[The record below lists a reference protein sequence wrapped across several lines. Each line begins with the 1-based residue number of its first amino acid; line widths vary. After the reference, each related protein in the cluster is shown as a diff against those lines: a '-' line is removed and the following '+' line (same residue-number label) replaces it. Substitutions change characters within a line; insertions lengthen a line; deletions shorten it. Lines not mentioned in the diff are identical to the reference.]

1 MFLRLN
7 NLNVFRWGT
16 ISGLLCLYAG
26 QPVSADTFYYCP
38 VKLEMSW
45 TYVNGSGG
53 VSPITAAT
61 SDTTECPE
69 TSIEAK
75 PFKVE
80 HSVNSVLSPSG
91 APTSSYPAMRGS
103 GLLPLVE
110 GEQLYLP
117 ATLGFDWVYTS
128 NNKAVIQGASIT
140 SADSKMLPVLKDLRS
155 EYGKAWAGYP
165 FRATYHAGVPKALAY
180 TTVDEGPEIIRTME
194 LDYTSYY
201 NNSSLHE
208 GFQGRV
214 TVTYQRVRAIPLLRL
229 DRDNLSCQGN
239 LSCQVSGTAYVRQ
252 RNPSGS
258 GDITGRL
265 YVATDNDV
273 TVQAERG
280 SVTEGGVIGTEG
292 LIVRLGVQENPIRLT
307 YTINGKEFGEFVKTV
322 NFTLS
327 ID

>member
-1 MFLRLN
+1 
-7 NLNVFRWGT
+7 
-16 ISGLLCLYAG
+16 
-26 QPVSADTFYYCP
+26 
-38 VKLEMSW
+38 
-45 TYVNGSGG
+45 
-53 VSPITAAT
+53 
-61 SDTTECPE
+61 
-69 TSIEAK
+69 
-75 PFKVE
+75 
-80 HSVNSVLSPSG
+80 
-91 APTSSYPAMRGS
+91 
-103 GLLPLVE
+103 
-110 GEQLYLP
+110 
-117 ATLGFDWVYTS
+117 
-128 NNKAVIQGASIT
+128 
-140 SADSKMLPVLKDLRS
+140 
-155 EYGKAWAGYP
+155 
-165 FRATYHAGVPKALAY
+165 
-180 TTVDEGPEIIRTME
+180 ME

-208 GFQGRV
+208 VFQGRV

-239 LSCQVSGTAYVRQ
+239 LSCQVSGTAYLRQ

-327 ID
+327 VD

>member
-1 MFLRLN
+1 MSIGKWVAMLL
-7 NLNVFRWGT
+7 LSLSPALCVVHPAAANV
-16 ISGLLCLYAG
+16 
-26 QPVSADTFYYCP
+26 FYYCP
-38 VKLEMSW
+38 VKLEMQW
-45 TYVNGSGG
+45 KYVNGSGG
-53 VSPITAAT
+53 VSPITAAA

-80 HSVNSVLSPSG
+80 HSVNGTMSG
-91 APTSSYPAMRGS
+91 NGRSPTSSYPAMRGS

-110 GEQLYLP
+110 SGQAYLP
-117 ATLGFDWVYTS
+117 ATLGFDWVYTANS
-128 NNKAVIQGASIT
+128 KVVVQGASIT
-140 SADSKMLPVLKDLRS
+140 SADSKMLPVLKDLRT
-155 EYGKAWAGYP
+155 ETGAGWPGFP
-165 FRATYHAGVPKALAY
+165 FRATYYAGVPKALAY
-180 TTVDEGPEIIRTME
+180 STVDEGPEITRTMD

-201 NNSSLHE
+201 NWSSLHE
-208 GFQGRV
+208 VFQGRV

-229 DRDNLSCQGN
+229 DRDNLSCQGA

-265 YVATDNDV
+265 YVTTDNDV
-273 TVQAERG
+273 TVSAERG
-280 SVTEGGVIGTEG
+280 SVTEGGVIGPEG
-292 LIVRLGVQENPIRLT
+292 LVVRLGVQENPIRLT
-307 YTINGKEFGEFVKTV
+307 YAINGKEFGKFVKTV